1 MRAYDMNDECSAGT
15 FSASGHVACTNGK
28 YHAGACSWQPSS
40 FATYHVAL
48 PNPRA
53 HSETIYVNQP
63 VSFLNGPP
71 FPVGTQNEQR

>member
-15 FSASGHVACTNGK
+15 FSCEWACCPVPMANIMRV
-28 YHAGACSWQPSS
+28 HAAGSPA
-40 FATYHVAL
+40 HL
-48 PNPRA
+48 PLTMLLFPTQEQ

-71 FPVGTQNEQR
+71 FPVWNTK